1 MPPWIDVPQ
10 VPGAVRAA
18 AAHNRAQAGPE
29 GRPRDW
35 YTLRNAAS
43 PDEAELLLYDEIGGW
58 WGSTAEDV
66 IAELQG
72 VTSPNLRVRV
82 NSPGGSVFEG
92 IAIANALR
100 AHPANV
106 TVQVDSLA
114 ASIASVIAMAGDTV
128 VMAPNSMLMIHDA
141 SGLCAGDASDME
153 QMAAVLDTISDN
165 IAGAYAARAG
175 GTVEDWRAAMR
186 AESWYKAQDAVDAG
200 LADEAMPA
208 GAKPDGDD
216 PQMRAQYDLA
226 AYGYAGPPRPKPGP
240 PAPREEQ
247 PGAPVALTVD
257 IGHLLGD
264 EVAARLRAAVTAPPV
279 ADTASAVHHTATTDT
294 AWDGPAAVA
303 NMPNDEATLR
313 YCHAWYEPDGDPDA
327 KASYRFPHHK
337 TKGGPANLAA
347 CRNGLARLE
356 GSTIPDSEKPGV
368 RKHLQAHLD
377 DANKADDHAG
387 HPDDTAPL
395 ALQVDAEPD
404 DWAAS
409 TAHLT
414 APAPDPWEQATA
426 HLTTPAAPAAT
437 DA

>member
-1 MPPWIDVPQ
+1 MPWIDIPQ

-18 AAHNRAQAGPE
+18 AARNRAQAGPE
-29 GRPRDW
+29 GRARDW

-43 PDEAELLLYDEIGGW
+43 PDEAELLLYDDIGGW

-66 IAELQG
+66 IAELEG
-72 VTSPNLRVRV
+72 VTSPNLRVRI

-114 ASIASVIAMAGDTV
+114 ASIASVIAMAGDTI

-141 SGLCAGDASDME
+141 SGMCMGDASDME

-208 GAKPDGDD
+208 GAKPADD
-216 PQMRAQYDLA
+216 DQKMRAAFDLT

-240 PAPREEQ
+240 PTPQEQ
-247 PGAPVALTVD
+247 PVAPVALTVD
-257 IGHLLGD
+257 IGHLLG
-264 EVAARLRAAVTAPPV
+264 EEAAARLRAAVTTPPV
-279 ADTASAVHHTATTDT
+279 ADTASAVHHTATTDA

-377 DANKADDHAG
+377 DANKADDRAG

-395 ALQVDAEPD
+395 DLQADAEPD

-409 TAHLT
+409 VAHLT
-414 APAPDPWEQATA
+414 APAPDSWAAAIA